1 MQSSSTIE
9 VPYKADALGWAD
21 QFADLP
27 GFAFLDSR
35 KRHQGVGN
43 VDIISALP
51 ERLYSLVNY
60 SSKPEVWIAAIEQDL
75 ASAANPEAVIAIGF
89 LDFDTTAIEL
99 GVSATCLQPACAG
112 LYLWH
117 LWQDHTAQRAFVAFS
132 ENIPETTKRRVQE
145 RLLDD
150 DLGPWSQRFQLGA
163 SFAPD
168 ISLEEF
174 KACVEQIRA
183 YISAGDCY
191 QVNFAHRFATTFTG
205 DLFSAYRLL
214 RSVAPGDFSAYL
226 HLVPEHKVLS
236 LSPERFLTVEDGQI
250 ITQPIK
256 GTARRSP
263 DPAEDKRL
271 ADGLRHSA
279 KDRAENVMIVDLLRN
294 DLGRLCTTGSVH
306 VPALC
311 DLQSFDNVHH
321 LVSTVV
327 GTLSGSVT
335 AGQALIGC
343 SPGGSIT
350 GAPKRRAV
358 EIIKEL
364 ETAPRGIYCGSVF
377 ACKASGW
384 LQSSIAIRTLEALGD
399 RLYCWGGG
407 GITFDS
413 TAEAEYQ
420 ETLDKV
426 RVFMQTLENQ

>member
-1 MQSSSTIE
+1 MQLSPTIE
-9 VPYKADALGWAD
+9 IPYKADSLGWAD

-27 GFAFLDSR
+27 GFVFLDSR
-35 KRHQGVGN
+35 KRQQGVGN

-51 ERLYSLVNY
+51 DRLYNLVDY
-60 SSKPEVWIAAIEQDL
+60 SYKPKDWIAAIEQDL
-75 ASAANPEAVIAIGF
+75 ANTANPEATIAIGF
-89 LDFDTTAIEL
+89 LDFETTVTEL
-99 GVSATCLQPACAG
+99 GVDATCLQPACAG
-112 LYLWH
+112 LFLWH
-117 LWQDHTAQRAFVAFS
+117 LWQDHAAQRAFVAFS
-132 ENIPETTKRRVQE
+132 ESTPETTKRRVQE
-145 RLLDD
+145 RLFDD
-150 DLGPWSQRFQLGA
+150 DFGPWSQRFQLSA
-163 SFAPD
+163 PFAPD
-168 ISLEEF
+168 ISPQEF

-205 DLFSAYRLL
+205 DLFGAYRLL

-226 HLVPEHKVLS
+226 HLVPDHKVLS
-236 LSPERFLTVEDGQI
+236 LSPERFLAVDGGQVT
-250 ITQPIK
+250 TQPIK
-256 GTARRSP
+256 GTSRRSP
-263 DPAEDKRL
+263 DPTEDRRL
-271 ADGLRHSA
+271 ADALRHSA

-327 GTLSGSVT
+327 GTLSRGVT

-384 LQSSIAIRTLEALGD
+384 LHSSIAIRTLEAWGD